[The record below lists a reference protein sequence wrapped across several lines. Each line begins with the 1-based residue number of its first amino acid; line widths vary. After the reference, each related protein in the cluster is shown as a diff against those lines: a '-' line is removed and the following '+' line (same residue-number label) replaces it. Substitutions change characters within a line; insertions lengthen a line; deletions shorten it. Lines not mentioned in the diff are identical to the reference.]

1 MDLCRRAAR
10 LALGRERLQEIE
22 SLPLPQSLKNYLQY
36 QWLTPAEHKHTNQT
50 TGESTAGWMKGM
62 NNKVQRG
69 DGEWKNVHT
78 ESTEDLYEGG
88 RTDSGGPGFHSKGQD
103 GTGFFWI
110 SSCSFICF
118 GLEINYWWWCPI
130 SVSLIQ
136 KENPSSDGTVQFSG
150 GRETVVKNNH
160 RHLVMRMKTAPRKH
174 TNPIPEAF
182 LTHSQWPYHWVGYHS
197 VYSWSPLVQVT
208 SCRVLDV

>member
-36 QWLTPAEHKHTNQT
+36 QWLTPAEHRDTSQT
-50 TGESTAGWMKGM
+50 TRESTAGWMK
-62 NNKVQRG
+62 
-69 DGEWKNVHT
+69 DEWKNVRTGST
-78 ESTEDLYEGG
+78 EAQQKEDLYEDGYKDGG
-88 RTDSGGPGFHSKGQD
+88 WTDSGGPGFHSKGQD
-103 GTGFFWI
+103 STSFFWI

-136 KENPSSDGTVQFSG
+136 KENPSSDGTVQLSG
-150 GRETVVKNNH
+150 GRDGGENNH
-160 RHLVMRMKTAPRKH
+160 RHLVMRIKTAPRKH

-182 LTHSQWPYHWVGYHS
+182 LTYSQWPYHWVGYHS